1 MSLKEK
7 LQDDIKAAMRAKE
20 GDKLTTLRLITA
32 AIKQKEVDERIEL
45 TDPAVLSILEK
56 MIKQRKDS
64 IAQFQL
70 GGRQDLVDKE
80 QAELAL
86 LMAYMP
92 AQMSEAEIAQVI
104 ETAVLQANA
113 TGPQDMGEVMA
124 LIKPLLVGKADMGLV
139 SQILKTRLAQ

>member
-92 AQMSEAEIAQVI
+92 AQMSEADIAQVI

-113 TGPQDMGEVMA
+113 TGPQDMGKVMA

>member
-92 AQMSEAEIAQVI
+92 AQISEAEIAQVI

-113 TGPQDMGEVMA
+113 TGPQDMGKVMA
-124 LIKPLLVGKADMGLV
+124 LIKPLLAGKADMGLV
-139 SQILKTRLAQ
+139 SQMLKTRLAQ

>member
-92 AQMSEAEIAQVI
+92 AQMSEADITQVI
-104 ETAVLQANA
+104 ETGVLQANA
-113 TGPQDMGEVMA
+113 TGPQDMGKVMA
-124 LIKPLLVGKADMGLV
+124 LIKPLLAGKADMGLV
-139 SQILKTRLAQ
+139 SQMLKTRLAQ

>member
-113 TGPQDMGEVMA
+113 TGLQDMGKGMA
-124 LIKPLLVGKADMGLV
+124 LIKPLLAGKADMGLV
-139 SQILKTRLAQ
+139 SQMLKTRLAQ

>member
-92 AQMSEAEIAQVI
+92 AQMSEADITQVI

-113 TGPQDMGEVMA
+113 TGPQDMGKVMA
-124 LIKPLLVGKADMGLV
+124 LIKPLLLGKADMGLV

>member
-7 LQDDIKAAMRAKE
+7 LQDDIKTAMRAKE
-20 GDKLTTLRLITA
+20 GDKLTTLRLIAA

-113 TGPQDMGEVMA
+113 TGLQDMGKVMA
-124 LIKPLLVGKADMGLV
+124 LIKPLLAGKADMGLV
-139 SQILKTRLAQ
+139 SQMLKTRLAQ

>member
-113 TGPQDMGEVMA
+113 TGPQDMGKVMA

>member
-92 AQMSEAEIAQVI
+92 AQMSEAEITQVI

-113 TGPQDMGEVMA
+113 TGPQDMGKVMA

>member
-92 AQMSEAEIAQVI
+92 AQMSEAETAQVI

>member
-80 QAELAL
+80 QAELAI

-113 TGPQDMGEVMA
+113 TGPQDMGKVMA
-124 LIKPLLVGKADMGLV
+124 LIKPLLAGKADMGLV
-139 SQILKTRLAQ
+139 SQMLKTRLAQ

>member
-92 AQMSEAEIAQVI
+92 AQMSEADITQVI

-113 TGPQDMGEVMA
+113 TGPQDMGKVMA
-124 LIKPLLVGKADMGLV
+124 LIKQLLVGQADMGLV

>member
-45 TDPAVLSILEK
+45 TDPAVVSILEK

-92 AQMSEAEIAQVI
+92 AQMSEAETAQVI

-113 TGPQDMGEVMA
+113 TGPQDMGKVMV
-124 LIKPLLVGKADMGLV
+124 LIKPLLAGKADMGLV
-139 SQILKTRLAQ
+139 SQMLKTRLAQ

>member
-80 QAELAL
+80 QAELAI

-113 TGPQDMGEVMA
+113 TGLQDMGKVMA
-124 LIKPLLVGKADMGLV
+124 LIKPLLAGKADMGLV
-139 SQILKTRLAQ
+139 SQMLKTRLAQ

>member
-1 MSLKEK
+1 
-7 LQDDIKAAMRAKE
+7 MRAKE

-113 TGPQDMGEVMA
+113 TGPQDMGKVMA
-124 LIKPLLVGKADMGLV
+124 LIKPLLAGKADMGLV
-139 SQILKTRLAQ
+139 SQMLKTRLAQ

>member
-45 TDPAVLSILEK
+45 TDPAVVSILEK

-113 TGPQDMGEVMA
+113 TGPQDMGKVMA
-124 LIKPLLVGKADMGLV
+124 LIKPLLAGKADMGLV
-139 SQILKTRLAQ
+139 SQMLKTRLAQ

>member
-92 AQMSEAEIAQVI
+92 AQMSEADITQVI

-113 TGPQDMGEVMA
+113 TGPQDMGKVMA

>member
-45 TDPAVLSILEK
+45 TDSAVLSILEK

-113 TGPQDMGEVMA
+113 TGPQDMGKVMA
-124 LIKPLLVGKADMGLV
+124 LIKPLLAGKADMGLV
-139 SQILKTRLAQ
+139 SQMLKTRLAQ

>member
-80 QAELAL
+80 QAEPAL

-113 TGPQDMGEVMA
+113 TGPQDMGKVMA
-124 LIKPLLVGKADMGLV
+124 LIKPLLAGKADMGLV
-139 SQILKTRLAQ
+139 SQMLKTRLAQ

>member
-7 LQDDIKAAMRAKE
+7 LLDDIKAAMRAKE

-113 TGPQDMGEVMA
+113 TGLQDMGKVMA
-124 LIKPLLVGKADMGLV
+124 LIKPLLAGKADMGLV
-139 SQILKTRLAQ
+139 SQMLKTRLAQ

>member
-80 QAELAL
+80 QAELAI

-104 ETAVLQANA
+104 ETAVLQAKA
-113 TGPQDMGEVMA
+113 TGHQDMGKVMA
-124 LIKPLLVGKADMGLV
+124 LIKPLLAGKADMGLV
-139 SQILKTRLAQ
+139 SQMLKTRLAQ

>member
-45 TDPAVLSILEK
+45 TDPAVVSILEK

-92 AQMSEAEIAQVI
+92 AQMSEAETAQVI

-113 TGPQDMGEVMA
+113 TGPQDMGKVMA
-124 LIKPLLVGKADMGLV
+124 LIKPLLAGKADMGLV
-139 SQILKTRLAQ
+139 SQMLKTRLAQ

>member
-113 TGPQDMGEVMA
+113 TGPQDMGKVMA
-124 LIKPLLVGKADMGLV
+124 LIKPLLAGKADMGLV
-139 SQILKTRLAQ
+139 SQMLKTRLAQ

>member
-92 AQMSEAEIAQVI
+92 AQMSEADITQVI

-113 TGPQDMGEVMA
+113 TSPQDMGKVMA

>member
-80 QAELAL
+80 HAELAL

-92 AQMSEAEIAQVI
+92 AQMSEADITQVI

-113 TGPQDMGEVMA
+113 TGPQDMGKVMA

>member
-32 AIKQKEVDERIEL
+32 GIKQKEVDERIEL

-113 TGPQDMGEVMA
+113 TGPQDMGKVMA
-124 LIKPLLVGKADMGLV
+124 LIKPLLAGKADMGLV
-139 SQILKTRLAQ
+139 SQMLKTRLAQ

>member
-32 AIKQKEVDERIEL
+32 EIKQKEVDERIEL

-113 TGPQDMGEVMA
+113 TGPQDMGKVMA
-124 LIKPLLVGKADMGLV
+124 LIKPLLAGKADMGLV
-139 SQILKTRLAQ
+139 SQMLKTRLAQ

>member
-20 GDKLTTLRLITA
+20 GNKLTTLRLITA

-45 TDPAVLSILEK
+45 TDPAVVSILEK

-113 TGPQDMGEVMA
+113 TGLQDMGKVMA
-124 LIKPLLVGKADMGLV
+124 LIKPLLAGKADMGLV
-139 SQILKTRLAQ
+139 SQMLKTRLAQ

>member
-1 MSLKEK
+1 
-7 LQDDIKAAMRAKE
+7 MRAKE

-92 AQMSEAEIAQVI
+92 AQMSEADITQVI

-113 TGPQDMGEVMA
+113 TGPQDMGKVMA

>member
-45 TDPAVLSILEK
+45 TDPAVVSILEK

-113 TGPQDMGEVMA
+113 TGPQDMGKVMA
-124 LIKPLLVGKADMGLV
+124 LIKPLLAGKADMGLV

>member
-45 TDPAVLSILEK
+45 TDPEVLSILEK

-92 AQMSEAEIAQVI
+92 AQMSEAETAQVI

-113 TGPQDMGEVMA
+113 TGPQDMGKVMA
-124 LIKPLLVGKADMGLV
+124 LIKPLLAGKADMGLV
-139 SQILKTRLAQ
+139 SQMLKTRLAQ

>member
-104 ETAVLQANA
+104 ETAVLRANA
-113 TGPQDMGEVMA
+113 TGLQDMGKVMA
-124 LIKPLLVGKADMGLV
+124 LIKPLLAGKADMGLV
-139 SQILKTRLAQ
+139 SQMLKTRLAQ

>member
-32 AIKQKEVDERIEL
+32 AIKQKEVDDRIEL

-113 TGPQDMGEVMA
+113 TGPQDMGKVMA
-124 LIKPLLVGKADMGLV
+124 LIKPLLAGKADMGLV
-139 SQILKTRLAQ
+139 SQMLKTRLAQ

>member
-80 QAELAL
+80 QAELGL

-113 TGPQDMGEVMA
+113 TGPQDMGKVMA
-124 LIKPLLVGKADMGLV
+124 LIKPLLAGKADMGLV
-139 SQILKTRLAQ
+139 SQMLKTRLAQ

>member
-7 LQDDIKAAMRAKE
+7 LQDDIKTAMRAKE
-20 GDKLTTLRLITA
+20 GDRLTTLRLVSA

-45 TDPAVLSILEK
+45 TDSAVLAIIEK

-64 IAQFQL
+64 IEQFQR

-86 LMAYMP
+86 LASYMP
-92 AQMSEAEIAQVI
+92 APMSEAELVQVI
-104 ETAVLQANA
+104 HTAILQANA
-113 TGPQDMGEVMA
+113 TGPQDMGKVMA
-124 LIKPLLVGKADMGLV
+124 LIKPVLAGRADMGLA

>member
-80 QAELAL
+80 QAALAL

-113 TGPQDMGEVMA
+113 TGLQDMGKVMA
-124 LIKPLLVGKADMGLV
+124 LIKPLLAGKADMGLV
-139 SQILKTRLAQ
+139 SQMLKTRLAQ